1 MQSPNSCV
9 RVLTQEA
16 KKSGET
22 IYIRFICVCKKLK
35 KNIDCT
41 HHNTQHMVYGKERA
55 TKIAFYLLTLK
66 QIANNKVR
74 YERTFCRKWF
84 FIQFRRDLKMLL
96 RLPPGLET
104 NPKINEEME
113 KEEREKES
121 DQIRTYRWFNQRHAK
136 REGRKRNSYRR
147 NGVDQYMQ
155 R

>member
-1 MQSPNSCV
+1 
-9 RVLTQEA
+9 
-16 KKSGET
+16 
-22 IYIRFICVCKKLK
+22 
-35 KNIDCT
+35 
-41 HHNTQHMVYGKERA
+41 
-55 TKIAFYLLTLK
+55 
-66 QIANNKVR
+66 
-74 YERTFCRKWF
+74 
-84 FIQFRRDLKMLL
+84 MLL

-155 R
+155 RSSIHEPKRRRKNTNMGKNDRHNMNS